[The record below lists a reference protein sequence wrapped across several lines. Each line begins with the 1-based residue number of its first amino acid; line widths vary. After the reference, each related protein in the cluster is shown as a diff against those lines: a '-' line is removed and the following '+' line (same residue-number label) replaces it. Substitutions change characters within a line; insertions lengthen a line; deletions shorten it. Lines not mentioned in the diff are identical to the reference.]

1 MTRTSWVSVSIG
13 IAALVH
19 ASPTAAYCR
28 TNTCEQDLQNP
39 DCLIELETGC
49 LTGGE
54 WLYWNKSCIAFSVQA
69 EASPLRHIDYESAV
83 ADIGAA
89 MAVWGEAD
97 CGGQKVAMTPHLF
110 PAVACTE
117 AEYNTEGP
125 NANTWVFR
133 DEAWPYEDDGLTLAL
148 TSVWFNVKT
157 GEIYDAD
164 VELNSYSA
172 TFSAEQG
179 ATLREVAT
187 HEAGHFYGLAHSAD
201 PHAIMYASYSMLMGI
216 SETLTEDDRR
226 GICAAYPPGPEVP
239 ACDPTPRHG
248 FSPHCGSISSGC
260 SVALPGERRAGWSP
274 WWAAVGLIVAIR
286 GRRRTLLASE

>member
-1 MTRTSWVSVSIG
+1 MTRTSWLSVSIG
-13 IAALVH
+13 LAALMH
-19 ASPTAAYCR
+19 ASQGAAYCR

-39 DCLIELETGC
+39 DCHSDPETGC

-54 WLYWNKSCIAFSVQA
+54 WLYWNQSCIAFSIQA
-69 EASPLRHIDYESAV
+69 EASPLRHVDYDSAV

-110 PAVACTE
+110 PAVACAE

-125 NANTWVFR
+125 NANTWMFR

-164 VELNSYSA
+164 VELNSHSA
-172 TFSAEQG
+172 TFSAERG
-179 ATLREVAT
+179 ATLLEVAT
-187 HEAGHFYGLAHSAD
+187 HEAGHVFGLAHSD
-201 PHAIMYASYSMLMGI
+201 ISSAIMYESYSMLTGI
-216 SETLTEDDRR
+216 SKTLTQDDRR
-226 GICAAYPPGPEVP
+226 GICAIYPPGPEAP

-248 FSPHCGSISSGC
+248 FSPHCGGTPSGC
-260 SVALPGERRAGWSP
+260 SLSLPGQGRTGWSH
-274 WWAAVGLIVAIR
+274 WWVAVGLVAAIR
-286 GRRRTLLASE
+286 RLRRAVAE